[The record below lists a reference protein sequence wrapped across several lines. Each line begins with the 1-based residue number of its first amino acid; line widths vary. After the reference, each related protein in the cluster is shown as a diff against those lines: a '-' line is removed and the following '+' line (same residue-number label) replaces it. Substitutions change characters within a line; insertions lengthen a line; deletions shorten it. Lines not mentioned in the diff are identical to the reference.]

1 MILGRNVLG
10 YVSESYGFVN
20 DSWLVSL
27 AIRVVS
33 LEIHGRNVLSLVVR
47 GRNISCFGSDF
58 AFRHVRIFREFI
70 RDRVLSFV
78 AHKLASELITEN
90 ERKHC
95 GTAGDIFGMVET
107 ETLILAPQAKIL
119 GI

>member
-1 MILGRNVLG
+1 VVEIFLVLAVTSHLGTC
-10 YVSESYGFVN
+10 VS
-20 DSWLVSL
+20 
-27 AIRVVS
+27 
-33 LEIHGRNVLSLVVR
+33 
-47 GRNISCFGSDF
+47 FGNLF
-58 AFRHVRIFREFI
+58 
-70 RDRVLSFV
+70 RVLFFV